1 MRRLGSGTLSCP
13 ASGVGTLAGAGRRP
27 GNGIPGGS
35 VPWLARSEPSCCCLR
50 CRFVG
55 LWSIDA
61 SDASASLSPSAVC
74 CWAVSNW
81 AWISEYKPFSERKSC
96 NTVSGRT
103 WELGETGSARRTG
116 MPELVLMPA
125 PVTTTTLRAFQ
136 SAFAISCNNGSQP
149 GSTWV
154 VGIVL
159 RQSIEAALGEG
170 GPRHRRTRQRTATKN
185 KSASV
190 YRVIVRAERW

>member
-1 MRRLGSGTLSCP
+1 MQPQSADPETVSPGVRSLGSRDPSRPVVFVVSSSASGRLTRQMRRH
-13 ASGVGTLAGAGRRP
+13 
-27 GNGIPGGS
+27 
-35 VPWLARSEPSCCCLR
+35 R
-50 CRFVG
+50 CRHPQSVAGPCRTGPG
-55 LWSIDA
+55 LTNTSHSQNGSPA
-61 SDASASLSPSAVC
+61 TRSAGS
-74 CWAVSNW
+74 
-81 AWISEYKPFSERKSC
+81 
-96 NTVSGRT
+96 T
-103 WELGETGSARRTG
+103 WELGEAGSARHTG